1 METWFW
7 VLGWFLSIL
16 TMVVNGF
23 VIFLVCSKRQLRTK
37 TNTFIVSLAVA
48 DFGVG
53 MLAVPSRFFCSL
65 ATECAPP
72 SREELIVR
80 FVRVFI
86 VYTSGTNLVG
96 LVLERYVAVVK
107 PLKYLTFMKRRRV
120 IQMVLT
126 SWGIP
131 FLFTLTIVS
140 IELGA
145 IDRAK
150 TIDGYL
156 YLLFEVIL
164 CVYLIFFLASMF
176 FVVYNLNSRDRTL
189 AKQLR
194 FNQLVTRAK
203 TQNTSAVK
211 WVAMITC
218 VFLSCYGIMMRC
230 SLLILTGQSSNDFH
244 YKIPLQVINSG
255 INPIVYAF
263 FKRDIHQECK
273 RLLFKRR
280 RYLTTEWFR
289 RKKNIS

>member
-37 TNTFIVSLAVA
+37 TNAFVVSLAVA

-65 ATECAPP
+65 ATECTPR
-72 SREELIVR
+72 SKERLIVR
-80 FVRVFI
+80 FLREFI

-107 PLKYLTFMKRRRV
+107 PLKYMTFMKRRRV
-120 IQMVLT
+120 IQMVVT

-131 FLFTLTIVS
+131 FLFTLTAVS
-140 IELGA
+140 IERSA
-145 IDRAK
+145 IDRAL
-150 TIDGYL
+150 TISGYL
-156 YLLFEVIL
+156 YLFFEVIL
-164 CVYLIFFLASMF
+164 CVFLIFFLASMF
-176 FVVYNLNSRDRTL
+176 VVVYNLNSRDRTL
-189 AKQLR
+189 VKQLR
-194 FNQLVTRAK
+194 FNQVVARAK

-211 WVAMITC
+211 WVALITC

-230 SLLILTGQSSNDFH
+230 SLLFLIFQSCDDFR

-255 INPIVYAF
+255 INPIAYAF
-263 FKRDIHQECK
+263 FKRDIKQEWG

-280 RYLTTEWFR
+280 R
-289 RKKNIS
+289 